1 MSIIILTLSGYNTDL
16 NCHYNTMLGWGG
28 DNGATSSSQYLHPVF
43 TPGGPK
49 SDKCVGQCSAESVI
63 AGLAGLLT
71 KTSIIIN
78 LVSFVKISHLD
89 CRSGWLVAVGVAG

>member
-1 MSIIILTLSGYNTDL
+1 MDL
-16 NCHYNTMLGWGG
+16 PLPS
-28 DNGATSSSQYLHPVF
+28 TSRYLHSLA
-43 TPGGPK
+43 TPGGLK

-63 AGLAGLLT
+63 TGLADLLT

-89 CRSGWLVAVGVAG
+89 CSSGWRGVVGGRRGKQMLDILYFVALEESGMILQMVRQ

>member
-1 MSIIILTLSGYNTDL
+1 MDL
-16 NCHYNTMLGWGG
+16 PLPS
-28 DNGATSSSQYLHPVF
+28 TSRYLHF
-43 TPGGPK
+43 AATPGGLK

-63 AGLAGLLT
+63 TGLADLLT

-89 CRSGWLVAVGVAG
+89 CSSGWRGVVGGKQMLDILYFVALEESGMILQMVRQ

>member
-1 MSIIILTLSGYNTDL
+1 MDL
-16 NCHYNTMLGWGG
+16 PLPS
-28 DNGATSSSQYLHPVF
+28 TSRYLHF
-43 TPGGPK
+43 AATPEGHK

-63 AGLAGLLT
+63 TGLADLLT

-89 CRSGWLVAVGVAG
+89 CSSGWRGVVGGKQMLDILYFVALEESGMILQMVRQ